1 MASSRMTGS
10 TRTIWIMAIVA
21 VLSLG
26 AGILLSQLITSPA
39 DAAADA
45 APPEAG
51 PITVPVESRTLANDV
66 VLRADVIYED
76 PANITLETGDIGGP
90 AVVTG
95 QVPAVGDTI
104 EAGTVMLEVSSRP
117 VILLTGDLPVFRT
130 MRAGV
135 SGADVQQLRAALA
148 ELGID
153 AGDPAKAEYDAALAE
168 GVRALYNK
176 IGYEPPTAGGQEE
189 IDAARDRVRMAES
202 TVAQAQKDLANPEG
216 GATERQKLNAIEAA
230 DRAFVVYNDLL
241 KLCEADPNP
250 LDRDGNPLFD
260 PVSGFA
266 TCSPDNQNHY
276 RWALRTAEDTRDEA
290 LKPVDTTYLQ
300 QALDSARRELS
311 DAQKALADAQAG
323 TLTPLPA
330 SEVVFLGSTP
340 RRVDT
345 VSVQR
350 GSMVAG
356 TAVMS
361 VSGATMQISGN
372 IASVDAELVTVGTP
386 VVISMPGGGT
396 VPGTVQEI
404 KEPEGASET
413 RKRVII
419 TPDEL
424 TEEQRL
430 ELQYSNV
437 RVTIPVAST
446 DGDVLAVPS
455 AALTAGP
462 GGEARVERLDADGA
476 TTLVTVTTGLA
487 AGGFVEITP
496 VDGDLEEGDRVVVGV
511 ISGGTG
517 TDEESDEPTEE
528 DSPADEETTTEEEA

>member
-1 MASSRMTGS
+1 MASRMTGS

-39 DAAADA
+39 DAAAEA

-66 VLRADVIYED
+66 VLRADVVYED

-153 AGDPAKAEYDAALAE
+153 AGDPATAEYDAALAE

-176 IGYEPPTAGGQEE
+176 IGYEPPTAGGQDE
-189 IDAARDRVRMAES
+189 IDAARERVRMAET

-216 GATERQKLNAIEAA
+216 GMSERQKQNAIEAA
-230 DRAFVVYNDLL
+230 DLAFREYNDRVALCATPDPEREPDLCSEATVLNLL
-241 KLCEADPNP
+241 
-250 LDRDGNPLFD
+250 
-260 PVSGFA
+260 
-266 TCSPDNQNHY
+266 
-276 RWALRTAEDTRDEA
+276 WALRNAEDARDEA
-290 LKPVDTTYLQ
+290 LRPPDTTYLQ
-300 QALDSARRELS
+300 QALDSARRELT

-330 SEVVFLGSTP
+330 SEVVFLASTP
-340 RRVDT
+340 RRVDS

-372 IASVDAELVTVGTP
+372 IAAVDAELVTVGTA
-386 VVISMPGGGT
+386 VEIAMPGGGT

-404 KEPEGASET
+404 KEPEGAGSSET

-462 GGEARVERLDADGA
+462 GGEARVERFDGEGD

-496 VDGDLEEGDRVVVGV
+496 VDGDLEVGDRVVVGV
-511 ISGGTG
+511 ISGGTSDDEDEDEP
-517 TDEESDEPTEE
+517 TDEES
-528 DSPADEETTTEEEA
+528 ATEEEA

>member
-10 TRTIWIMAIVA
+10 TRTIWIMALVA

-26 AGILLSQLITSPA
+26 AGILLSQLITSPN
-39 DAAADA
+39 DAAAEA

-51 PITVPVESRTLANDV
+51 LITVPVESRTLANDV

-95 QVPAVGDTI
+95 QVPEVGATL
-104 EAGTVMLEVSSRP
+104 EAGGVMLEVAGRP
-117 VILLTGDLPVFRT
+117 VLLLTGDLPVYRT
-130 MRAGV
+130 LRAGV
-135 SGADVQQLRAALA
+135 SGPDVQQLRTALQA
-148 ELGID
+148 LGID
-153 AGDPAKAEYDAALAE
+153 GGDPADPDYDAAAAA
-168 GVRALYNK
+168 GVRELYNRV
-176 IGYEPPTAGGQEE
+176 GYAPPTAGGQEAV
-189 IDAARDRVRMAES
+189 DAARDRVRLAENQL
-202 TVAQAQKDLANPEG
+202 TEAQKALANPEG
-216 GATERQKLNAIEAA
+216 GTTDRQKQIARENADLAYRQLHGTIEACDAARAVGATEL
-230 DRAFVVYNDLL
+230 
-241 KLCEADPNP
+241 P
-250 LDRDGNPLFD
+250 DGT
-260 PVSGFA
+260 PVSSGCSDA
-266 TCSPDNQNHY
+266 TFTNLKT
-276 RWALRTAEDTRDEA
+276 ALLSAEDQLA
-290 LKPVDTTYLQ
+290 LALTPVDTTYLR
-300 QALDSARRELS
+300 QAVESARSELT
-311 DAQKALADAQAG
+311 DAQEALADALAD

-330 SEVVFLGSTP
+330 SEVVFLSSTP

-345 VSVQR
+345 VSVSR
-350 GSMVAG
+350 GSVVAG

-372 IASVDAELVTVGTP
+372 IATVDADLITVGAE
-386 VVISMPGGGT
+386 VVIAMPGGGT
-396 VPGTVQEI
+396 VPGIIQEI
-404 KEPEGASET
+404 KDPEGAASSET

-419 TPDEL
+419 TPTEL

-462 GGEARVERLDADGA
+462 GGEARVERVDANGA

-496 VDGDLEEGDRVVVGV
+496 TDGDLEVDDRVVVGV
-511 ISGGTG
+511 ISGGTTDDES
-517 TDEESDEPTEE
+517 TDEEST
-528 DSPADEETTTEEEA
+528 DEETTTDESATEEEA

>member
-1 MASSRMTGS
+1 MASRMTGS

-51 PITVPVESRTLANDV
+51 PITVPVESRTLKNDV

-176 IGYEPPTAGGQEE
+176 IGYEPPTAGGQDE
-189 IDAARDRVRMAES
+189 IDAARERVRLAEA
-202 TVAQAQKDLANPEG
+202 TLAQAQKDLANPENG
-216 GATERQKLNAIEAA
+216 TT
-230 DRAFVVYNDLL
+230 DRMKQIARL
-241 KLCEADPNP
+241 EADQAYRDLHNRIQACDAARAAGAEDLPN
-250 LDRDGNPLFD
+250 GM
-260 PVSGFA
+260 PVADACAETVFTG
-266 TCSPDNQNHY
+266 
-276 RWALRTAEDTRDEA
+276 LRTALLIAEDRLDEVNT
-290 LKPVDTTYLQ
+290 PVDTTYLR
-300 QALDSARRELS
+300 QAVDSASRDLS

-372 IASVDAELVTVGTP
+372 IASVDAELVTVGTA
-386 VVISMPGGGT
+386 VDIAMPGGGT

-404 KEPEGASET
+404 REPDGAGSSET

-462 GGEARVERLDADGA
+462 GGEARVERLDAEGV

-496 VDGDLEEGDRVVVGV
+496 VDGDLEVGDRVVVGV
-511 ISGGTG
+511 ISGGT
-517 TDEESDEPTEE
+517 DADEPTDE
-528 DSPADEETTTEEEA
+528 DSPTDEPADDEATTEEDA

>member
-1 MASSRMTGS
+1 MASRMTGS

-51 PITVPVESRTLANDV
+51 PITVPVESRTLKNDV

-135 SGADVQQLRAALA
+135 SGADVQQLRVALA

-153 AGDPAKAEYDAALAE
+153 AGDPAKAEYDSALAE

-216 GATERQKLNAIEAA
+216 GMSERQKQNAIEAA
-230 DRAFVVYNDLL
+230 DLAYRDYNNRLTECAVPDPER
-241 KLCEADPNP
+241 EAD
-250 LDRDGNPLFD
+250 RC
-260 PVSGFA
+260 SEA
-266 TCSPDNQNHY
+266 TVLGLLWS
-276 RWALRTAEDTRDEA
+276 LRTAEDTRDEA
-290 LKPVDTTYLQ
+290 LKPADTTYLQ
-300 QALDSARRELS
+300 QALESARRELT
-311 DAQKALADAQAG
+311 DAQKALSDAQNN

-330 SEVVFLGSTP
+330 SEVVFLASTP
-340 RRVDT
+340 RRVDS

-372 IASVDAELVTVGTP
+372 IASVDADLVTVGTA
-386 VVISMPGGGT
+386 VVIAMPGGGT

-462 GGEARVERLDADGA
+462 GGEARVERLDADGV

-487 AGGFVEITP
+487 AGGFVEISP
-496 VDGDLEEGDRVVVGV
+496 VDGDLAVGDRVVVGV
-511 ISGGTG
+511 VSGGTG
-517 TDEESDEPTEE
+517 TDEETDAPTEE